1 MEVFAMERKGSDL
14 TRGVVL
20 RTEST
25 GLEDGLSD
33 GGRKTNIA
41 KYHAQ
46 VFDFSHCAKVDVT
59 H

>member
-1 MEVFAMERKGSDL
+1 MERKGSDW

>member
-1 MEVFAMERKGSDL
+1 MEVFAMERKGSDW

-33 GGRKTNIA
+33 GGWKTNIA

-59 H
+59 Y